1 MTLVRFATFMTVGQ
15 LLGLLAG
22 CAGGQVGLS
31 DTPPPQAAPAGM
43 AGRWFLAAPN
53 APPCGISLS
62 GAPGAQEGRMAPE
75 GGCPGR
81 FFLSRRWTLAGDT
94 LTISDDD
101 GQPLGTLKLANGQ
114 YVGEAVTGMKV
125 TLAR

>member
-1 MTLVRFATFMTVGQ
+1 MAFVRFATFMTVGQ

-22 CAGGQVGLS
+22 CAGGQADLT
-31 DTPPPQAAPAGM
+31 DTPPQAAPAGM
-43 AGRWFLAAPN
+43 AGRWFLSAPN

-62 GAPGAQEGRMAPE
+62 GAPGAQEGRMSPE

-81 FFLSRRWTLAGDT
+81 FFLSRRWSLAGDT

-101 GQPLGTLKLANGQ
+101 GQPLGTLKRGGDQ
-114 YVGEAVTGMKV
+114 FEGEAVTGMKV
-125 TLAR
+125 SLAR